1 MGILRK
7 AIFGTRDAPAVWQ
20 RLVRRLMLEL
30 GLEASRTSACV
41 YAHRTRGLRVVAHVD
56 VFLETGPRVEL
67 IELRHHLQKGYEVD
81 GDILGKEPDEKS
93 EGKALGRKIRV
104 RDWGIQLEG
113 DDKLVKSILEE
124 FGSSGKEVDTPGLPK
139 GETVELEEGQ
149 EPAAM
154 DGPQPSKFRRGVAK
168 LNYLA
173 QDRGDMAYASKGV
186 SKHMAKPCLRDKKML
201 TRAIEYL
208 RKHPRWVCMYE
219 WQSPTKGFTIYILTV
234 IGAVVLVH
242 AEVRQGGVALHGSH
256 CILTWSKTQQLVAL
270 SSAEAELSASVKAAQ
285 EGLSLKHLA
294 EELGNQ
300 VSLRLRGDSSANDG
314 ILKRSGTGKVKHLSV
329 RQLWLQEKVGQG
341 DLGTNI
347 FQH

>member
-1 MGILRK
+1 MKSTAISSAESRSRNRK
-7 AIFGTRDAPAVWQ
+7 
-20 RLVRRLMLEL
+20 
-30 GLEASRTSACV
+30 
-41 YAHRTRGLRVVAHVD
+41 
-56 VFLETGPRVEL
+56 
-67 IELRHHLQKGYEVD
+67 
-81 GDILGKEPDEKS
+81 GKLS
-93 EGKALGRKIRV
+93 SWIRV

-154 DGPQPSKFRRGVAK
+154 DGPQASNIRRGVAK

-219 WQSPTKGFTIYILTV
+219 WQSPTKGFTIY
-234 IGAVVLVH
+234 ADSDW
-242 AEVRQGGVALHGSH
+242 GGCTRTRRSTSGGGWPYMAH
-256 CILTWSKTQQLVAL
+256 TA
-270 SSAEAELSASVKAAQ
+270 SS
-285 EGLSLKHLA
+285 
-294 EELGNQ
+294 
-300 VSLRLRGDSSANDG
+300 RGQ
-314 ILKRSGTGKVKHLSV
+314 KRNS
-329 RQLWLQEKVGQG
+329 W
-341 DLGTNI
+341 
-347 FQH
+347 